1 MNLDTTSECAVC
13 SRLHAI
19 MFDFFAHYQYE
30 LSYSGE
36 VRQRHAELG
45 GFCPLHTWQYAEI
58 ASPRGI
64 CTAYAVVCRAWSER
78 LSKAPLTDMRPLVPG
93 ADRCPACSRRGSAEQ
108 QELEKVAASIFA
120 QQDNQPPLCLIHLQA
135 LARLVSAEA
144 YKRLVQTQAA
154 VYAEIAEHMENYARN
169 DRPGVRERLTAG
181 QRAAHRVGLSR
192 LVGHKRLLAPWEF
205 ERTL

>member
-1 MNLDTTSECAVC
+1 M
-13 SRLHAI
+13 HAI

-30 LSYSGE
+30 LSYSDE
-36 VRQRHAELG
+36 VRQRHAEVG

-64 CTAYAVVCRAWSER
+64 CTAYAAVCRAWSGR
-78 LSKAPLTDMRPLVPG
+78 LAEALPADIRSLVPG
-93 ADRCPACSRRGSAEQ
+93 TDRCPACSRRGSAER
-108 QELEKVAASIFA
+108 QELEKTAATVSA
-120 QQDNQPPLCLIHLQA
+120 QPDDRPPPLCLIHLEA
-135 LARLVSAEA
+135 LAHMVSVEV

-154 VYAEIAEHMENYARN
+154 VYAEIAEHMENYAKN
-169 DRPGVRERLTAG
+169 DRPGARERLTVG

-205 ERTL
+205 ERTI